1 MGTITIRN
9 IRHYAFHGCLEEES
23 IIGSDYRVDL
33 SVKANLTNAAASDQ
47 LADTVDYVHL
57 NAIVKE
63 EMALRAALL
72 EHVAQRIIDR
82 ILKEIDAV
90 RSVKVTVAK
99 LNPPIGGD
107 VESVAVT
114 LKEER
119 A

>member
-9 IRHYAFHGCLEEES
+9 IRLYAFHGCLEEES

-57 NAIVKE
+57 NTIVKE